1 MFSLDDLSLCV
12 HHHQRVRTP
21 FMVRTHAR
29 ACTRRT
35 AHAALDARGR
45 CRSMEYVPPRR
56 ACLYADFVRPRLGRP
71 PARTA
76 GRLSTGLYPQD
87 DCPNALLGTGFTARV
102 VNGQRTSLE
111 VTSDIGTIELCI
123 ARLASGPSDPCPDHG
138 PHNFVVFLF
147 FPSINAYVRT
157 CSALLSTIYPPL
169 QQQRTHRPT
178 ASLRSTRR
186 LRLGWAGGRGLGRVG
201 SGRWL

>member
-1 MFSLDDLSLCV
+1 MCIITNACERLLWSV
-12 HHHQRVRTP
+12 HTRV
-21 FMVRTHAR
+21 HAR
-29 ACTRRT
+29 GERRMQRWTRGVGVDRWSTCRPAAYVYMLTLSDPAWAALLHVRPAGSRQACTRKMIAQT
-35 AHAALDARGR
+35 LCSEPALPHASSNKRAEDLPRG
-45 CRSMEYVPPRR
+45 
-56 ACLYADFVRPRLGRP
+56 
-71 PARTA
+71 
-76 GRLSTGLYPQD
+76 
-87 DCPNALLGTGFTARV
+87 
-102 VNGQRTSLE
+102 
-111 VTSDIGTIELCI
+111 DIGHWYDRACI

-186 LRLGWAGGRGLGRVG
+186 LRLGWVGGRGLGRVG
-201 SGRWL
+201 SGRRL